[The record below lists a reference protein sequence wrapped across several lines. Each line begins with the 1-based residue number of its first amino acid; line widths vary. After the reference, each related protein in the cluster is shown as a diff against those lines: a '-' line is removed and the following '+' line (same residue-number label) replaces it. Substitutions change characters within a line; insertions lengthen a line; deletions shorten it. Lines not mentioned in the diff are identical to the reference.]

1 MRNLKFHSM
10 RAYNFICFGPQGIE
24 INFDKLGNIIHVKGE
39 NRDFKEEDSGSIKSS
54 SNGSGKSSCLSCLIY
69 GLYGKTVNKPS
80 AIGVNG
86 VIHNLINKDC
96 RVEVEWDNY
105 KLIRTRSSKNT
116 LRLWESKDHV
126 WDDSTEITTGSI
138 VETQKKIEE
147 ILGLSYEAFIN
158 ISVFTD
164 DQSICFLESTGPV
177 KREIVENL
185 LSLGIYRE
193 RQEKI
198 NALIKE
204 TKSNISVLGKEFDL
218 LQNSKIESEKRLNQT
233 IQKENNWKI
242 IKNQECNNLLSQI
255 ESKKKALNNTDHG
268 KEILIYQQ
276 AQERIQEVQKEISN
290 LEPQQET
297 INSQIKIGKQKEETL
312 KEQTNKIKE
321 ENFKLFTESSVLEK
335 TVNLIEKHIQSLKK
349 NEHGTTCEHCLGI
362 IDKNNFLQVIEK
374 EQQELK
380 VLNKNLSEYQLKL
393 YDFKQQI
400 ENNLS
405 NINKIKELITP
416 KEKTY
421 VNNEL
426 NLKKLRNELIEKSKV
441 REPKGDSSELLLQQE
456 LEQLN
461 KSLKAKKEELEGI
474 SPYEEIIDNDKKEL
488 EKAIELYQNKE
499 SQVKDL
505 EKKLPYYQYWN
516 IGFGEKGIRK
526 YVIDG
531 IIPQLNNRISYWLQF
546 LIDNKIIL
554 TFDNELNENIVRN
567 PPDGNPYIYHALS
580 AGQRRRLNL
589 AVSQAFADIMMLS
602 TGTIPSV
609 IFLDEVTTNIDRQG
623 VSAVYEVIQELSQD
637 KQVFVTTHDQDMMK
651 LLENHDSINLIYEKG
666 FTTIQ

>member
-1 MRNLKFHSM
+1 M

-24 INFDKLGNIIHVKGE
+24 INFDKLGNIIYIKGE
-39 NRDFKEEDSGSIKSS
+39 NRDFKEEDIGNIKSS
-54 SNGSGKSSCLSCLIY
+54 SNGSGKSSLIELLSY
-69 GLYGKTVNKPS
+69 GLYGKTIKKPS

-86 VIHNLINKDC
+86 VIHNLVNKDC

-116 LRLWESKDHV
+116 LRLWESKDHI
-126 WDDSTEITTGSI
+126 WNDSTEITTGSI
-138 VETQKKIEE
+138 IETQKKIEE

-164 DQSICFLESTGPV
+164 DQSICFLEATGPV

-193 RQEKI
+193 RQEKV

-204 TKSNISVLGKEFDL
+204 TKANISVLGKEFDL

-233 IQKENNWKI
+233 IQKENAWKI
-242 IKNQECNNLLSQI
+242 LKNQECNNLLNQI

-276 AQERIQEVQKEISN
+276 AQERIQELQKEISN
-290 LEPQQET
+290 LEFQQET

-321 ENFKLFTESSVLEK
+321 ENFKLFTESSSLQK
-335 TVNLIEKHIQSLKK
+335 TINSIEKHIQSLEK

-380 VLNKNLSEYQLKL
+380 ILNKNLSEYQSKL
-393 YDFKQQI
+393 NDFKQQI
-400 ENNLS
+400 ENNLN

-416 KEKTY
+416 KEKNYT
-421 VNNEL
+421 NNEF
-426 NLKKLRNELIEKSKV
+426 NLKKLRNELIEKSKI
-441 REPKGDSSELLLQQE
+441 REPKGDNSELLLQQE
-456 LEQLN
+456 LELLN
-461 KSLKAKKEELEGI
+461 KSLKSKKEELEGI

-488 EKAIELYQNKE
+488 EKATELCQKKDF
-499 SQVKDL
+499 QVKEL
-505 EKKLPYYQYWN
+505 ENKLPYYQYWN

-531 IIPQLNNRISYWLQF
+531 IIPQLNNRIAYWLQF
-546 LIDNKIIL
+546 LIDNKIVL

-623 VSAVYEVIQELSQD
+623 VSAVYDVIQELSQD